1 MIIRK
6 PGTPMSGNQS
16 AMNSMAIRD
25 RAFQDA
31 QSLERKERA
40 RGLSIPEARSA
51 VASRLGI
58 GLGTFENLVRE
69 RVKRVDAF
77 VRDRLQAL
85 LIRELEAEIARLNHE
100 LEMARQSGA
109 HPASEQMGEIEAH
122 LAAARSLLGG

>member
-6 PGTPMSGNQS
+6 PGTSVPGRKS

-40 RGLSIPEARSA
+40 RGLSITDARSA

-58 GLGTFENLVRE
+58 GIGTFENLVRE

-85 LIRELEAEIARLNHE
+85 LIRELEAEITRLTHE
-100 LEMARQSGA
+100 LEMARQSGT
-109 HPASEQMGEIEAH
+109 HLASQQMGEIEAH
-122 LAAARSLLGG
+122 LAAAKSLLEG